1 MIDTL
6 KKITI
11 GNKSEKQQQ
20 QQQKKKLTNV
30 SKLFIGRD
38 DAIKYVNDYGSM
50 ILGGKRK
57 AAEREKPEPK
67 KPNTKNLH

>member
-1 MIDTL
+1 MGINL
-6 KKITI
+6 KSNNN
-11 GNKSEKQQQ
+11 NK
-20 QQQKKKLTNV
+20 KKKLTNV

-50 ILGGKRK
+50 VLEGKRK

-67 KPNTKNLH
+67 KPNTKHLH